1 MTGKPRLELMINWRV
16 PLAPLKSTPFSLN
29 GTSHEFGMRN
39 QAREI
44 LLIGWL
50 PTVIVVHNWC
60 HCRAVWLRSLAA
72 GCSIDQP
79 TLLYIRVCLKLR
91 ARPKRVAELGQSA
104 NSAVMLNMILK
115 KDIKWCFCSWEITP
129 GGINPLGAQSKFMLS
144 LVLHPERWDP
154 KKGYS
159 NFERNVALSAVK
171 FALQRWALIW

>member
-1 MTGKPRLELMINWRV
+1 MEHQLSMNLEWQ
-16 PLAPLKSTPFSLN
+16 T
-29 GTSHEFGMRN
+29 
-39 QAREI
+39 REI

-91 ARPKRVAELGQSA
+91 GTPQRRHWIGTICKSCWNAKYTIILNKEQIYCKRIKMMLSQLGKA
-104 NSAVMLNMILK
+104 
-115 KDIKWCFCSWEITP
+115 P

-144 LVLHPERWDP
+144 LVLHPERWVP
-154 KKGYS
+154 KKVIQTFHEMS
-159 NFERNVALSAVK
+159 PVALSAVK
-171 FALQRWALIW
+171 FALQPNEHLFDNGSPLSGTLR